1 MLLVEGDVG
10 PIARMIEGVRDEIVR
25 AAFDDGVVD
34 RCRPQS
40 IAAIIPIVRRDQ
52 VAVVIEGGNVIGRV
66 IGGVGILIM
75 HRCIRNRA
83 RRGMGVLE
91 FMELIEIEKA
101 ANLDPL
107 EFMGRVLKGYGD
119 GEYG

>member
-1 MLLVEGDVG
+1 
-10 PIARMIEGVRDEIVR
+10 
-25 AAFDDGVVD
+25 
-34 RCRPQS
+34 
-40 IAAIIPIVRRDQ
+40 
-52 VAVVIEGGNVIGRV
+52 
-66 IGGVGILIM
+66 
-75 HRCIRNRA
+75 
-83 RRGMGVLE
+83 MGVLE